1 MVRLLLLGEHV
12 LLLEGLK
19 RLLEEQGEVEVRT
32 ALLDTPPNPSQDWR
46 PDALLVETSNV
57 PGVGAQLARLR
68 QEIAPAPLLIIAPG
82 EAEQFLAALRA
93 GARGFVPRDARA
105 GNLMRCVAA
114 VLRGEWGLPRGL
126 LGALVEAYLT
136 LAARPTPQAAPQLT
150 EREQQ
155 VLRLLVRG
163 WSAEHIGRELFLSE
177 SGVRSVIRG
186 IARKLGVSRT
196 AEVVRIAVQQ
206 RLVPLD

>member
-1 MVRLLLLGEHV
+1 MVRLLLIGEHV

-19 RLLEEQGEVEVRT
+19 RLLEEQEEVEVRT
-32 ALLDTPPNPSQDWR
+32 ALLDAAPNPSQDWT
-46 PDALLVETSNV
+46 PDVLLVETSNV
-57 PGVGAQLARLR
+57 PGMGAHLARLR
-68 QEIAPAPLLIIAPG
+68 QELAPAPLVIIAPG

-114 VLRGEWGLPRGL
+114 VLRGEWGLPRSL
-126 LGALVEAYLT
+126 LGTLVDAYLA
-136 LAARPTPQAAPQLT
+136 LAAKPAPQASPQLT

-155 VLRLLVRG
+155 VLHLLVRG
-163 WSAEHIGRELFLSE
+163 WSAERIGRELFLSE
-177 SGVRSVIRG
+177 SGVRGVIRG

-196 AEVVRIAVQQ
+196 TEVVRIAVQQ